1 MKIKNKDRR
10 LRAICEI
17 IRTQRIRCQS
27 ELMTALGKMGLSVT
41 QATLS
46 RDLKTLRMTKIATET
61 GDYIYIIPNSNEVRD
76 SILNADRGPS
86 NPNNAIGFVSLSFSG
101 NIAVLKTRNGYASGL
116 AYDID
121 MSRRPEI
128 LGTIAGADTIIIVL
142 KEGVSH
148 ADAENALRR
157 FIPADSEPTLTI

>member
-27 ELMTALGKMGLSVT
+27 ELMTALGKMGISVT

-61 GDYIYIIPNSNEVRD
+61 GDYIYIIR
-76 SILNADRGPS
+76 
-86 NPNNAIGFVSLSFSG
+86 
-101 NIAVLKTRNGYASGL
+101 IATK
-116 AYDID
+116 
-121 MSRRPEI
+121 
-128 LGTIAGADTIIIVL
+128 
-142 KEGVSH
+142 
-148 ADAENALRR
+148 
-157 FIPADSEPTLTI
+157 